1 MEAKHVM
8 GEDKGRVMLYALS
21 TCVWCRKTK
30 DLLKTMN
37 VSFDYTD
44 VDLLNAKERDEAMEE
59 IRKWNPLC
67 SFPSLII
74 NNNCVVG
81 YDEKKIRELLTI

>member
-8 GEDKGRVMLYALS
+8 GEDRGRIMLYALS

-37 VSFDYTD
+37 VSFDYAD

-81 YDEKKIRELLTI
+81 YDEKKIRELLPV